1 MFSFGQGTCGQ
12 LGRTVLG
19 NTAIPVVVSGTWLPL
34 DSLHDFTL
42 GTPVDRGDII
52 RRIFAG
58 GEQSFAVVVLPGIV
72 RYAYV
77 QCIFVLR
84 LNEY

>member
-1 MFSFGQGTCGQ
+1 MFSFGQGTFGQ

-19 NTAIPVVVSGTWLPL
+19 NTAIPVGVNGTWLPP

-58 GEQSFAVVVLPGIV
+58 GDQSFAVVVLPGIV

-77 QCIFVLR
+77 QCIL
-84 LNEY
+84 Y

>member
-1 MFSFGQGTCGQ
+1 MFSFGQGTFGQ
-12 LGRTVLG
+12 LGTAAIG
-19 NTAIPVVVSGTWLPL
+19 NSAVPVVVNGTWLHP

-58 GEQSFAVVVLPGIV
+58 GDQSFAVVVLPGIV

-77 QCIFVLR
+77 HVCL
-84 LNEY
+84 Y